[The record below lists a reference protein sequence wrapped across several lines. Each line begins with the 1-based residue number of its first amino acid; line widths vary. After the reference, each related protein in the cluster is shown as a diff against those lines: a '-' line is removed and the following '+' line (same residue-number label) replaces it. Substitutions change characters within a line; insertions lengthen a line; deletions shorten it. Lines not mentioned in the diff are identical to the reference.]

1 MFDQP
6 SQPVSHHAARCC
18 GGLEDPD
25 EAVVVARRRYG
36 RANAWLIAALGVNDE
51 TDILPIQI
59 GERGVLSL
67 SFHFLQLF
75 ALYPSMTA

>member
-1 MFDQP
+1 
-6 SQPVSHHAARCC
+6 
-18 GGLEDPD
+18 
-25 EAVVVARRRYG
+25 
-36 RANAWLIAALGVNDE
+36 VNDE

>member
-1 MFDQP
+1 
-6 SQPVSHHAARCC
+6 V
-18 GGLEDPD
+18 D

-75 ALYPSMTA
+75 ALYPSTTVDTIIMGHNILKSLNSFSVSH